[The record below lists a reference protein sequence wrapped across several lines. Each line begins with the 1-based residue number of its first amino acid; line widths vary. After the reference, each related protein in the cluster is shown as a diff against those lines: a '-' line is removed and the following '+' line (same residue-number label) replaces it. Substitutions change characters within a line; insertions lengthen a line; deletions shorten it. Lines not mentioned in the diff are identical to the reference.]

1 MAPNKNILSVSHVF
15 KVTLTFLFEMH
26 LTLRPAWL
34 HILIL
39 ISFSKEP
46 TMGGLLMGQWIY
58 LAKEVIWK

>member
-15 KVTLTFLFEMH
+15 KVTLSFLFEMH
-26 LTLRPAWL
+26 LTLRSAWL

-46 TMGGLLMGQWIY
+46 TMGGLLMGQ
-58 LAKEVIWK
+58 

>member
-46 TMGGLLMGQWIY
+46 TMGGLLMGQ
-58 LAKEVIWK
+58 